1 MVASLS
7 TSCNLRSIRWVW
19 PVVWERLFLLL
30 LFYMSE
36 TFCRDII
43 CFSVWLNAEGFRA
56 CSTTTCVV
64 GCIKSAI
71 YFSGWL
77 LTTGKIKL
85 KRKPTRAQQGEH
97 GCNLS
102 KVATYELA
110 SEFATGVGWAWRETY
125 ETTVEYEQGAKRH
138 CDHRR
143 VTSKMTGKNA

>member
-1 MVASLS
+1 
-7 TSCNLRSIRWVW
+7 
-19 PVVWERLFLLL
+19 
-30 LFYMSE
+30 MSE

-43 CFSVWLNAEGFRA
+43 CFSVWLSAEGFRA
-56 CSTTTCVV
+56 CSATACVV
-64 GCIKSAI
+64 DCIKSAI

-110 SEFATGVGWAWRETY
+110 SEYAPVL
-125 ETTVEYEQGAKRH
+125 VERGAKPTKQQLSMNKERS
-138 CDHRR
+138 DI
-143 VTSKMTGKNA
+143 VITGGACKYLASNETAVECGRF